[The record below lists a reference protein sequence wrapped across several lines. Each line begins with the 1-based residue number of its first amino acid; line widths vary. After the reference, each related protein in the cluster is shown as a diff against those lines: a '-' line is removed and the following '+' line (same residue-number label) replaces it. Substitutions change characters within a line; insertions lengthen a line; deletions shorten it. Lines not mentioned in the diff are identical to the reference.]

1 MKTNKNTKYSLA
13 KISTYLMA
21 SMLLFSNVA
30 NANEFASGA
39 FSQSCFSYP
48 AVAMTP
54 YDRSINQR
62 LYRMTH
68 ERVYHA
74 NNEKGTILLYGP
86 VAPWNDIYGDGF
98 RFNVS
103 YIDPDG
109 KGKKSSVKAELRFV
123 GANGI
128 KIVSRL
134 NSNDYSYD
142 SIHPN
147 KVQTMSAPL
156 DYSKLDDKEGF
167 YVMRIYIKRTT
178 TKLTPKAFGYSLCS
192 SIF

>member
-1 MKTNKNTKYSLA
+1 MKTNENTKYSLN
-13 KISTYLMA
+13 KIATGLIT

-30 NANEFASGA
+30 NADEFASGA
-39 FSQSCFSYP
+39 FSESCFSYP

-54 YDRSINQR
+54 YDQSINQR

-74 NNEKGTILLYGP
+74 NKEKGTILLYGP

-98 RFNVS
+98 QFSVS

-123 GANGI
+123 GENGI
-128 KIVSRL
+128 KVVSKL
-134 NSNDYSYD
+134 NSNDYDYD
-142 SIHPN
+142 PQYPN
-147 KVQTMSAPL
+147 RVQTMSKPL
-156 DYSKLDDKEGF
+156 YYDKLENKKGF
-167 YVMRIYIKRTT
+167 YVMRVYINRTS